1 MELGGWLMF
10 GVSWLALGGVTAFC
24 LVRVLRG

>member
-1 MELGGWLMF
+1 MELGGWLML
-10 GVSWLALGGVTAFC
+10 GVSWLALSGVTAFC